1 MNGIIFWTVFSA
13 FTAGFLVTCIIE
25 AVSTAIKKSKY
36 GKRITIKPNPNNYG
50 WIIFFGILQGLNAGL
65 AVYSLEQTLK
75 YRDFTRNFFNSIILN
90 SIKIVCYL
98 ILMCGCII
106 AYFLRTRSYLTEGGI
121 VSDNSFFPVK
131 SVKYSVETV
140 GNEYM
145 VNLYTKKPKPSYT
158 YLIKNK
164 EAISMLEN
172 HYEKTD
178 GNAPDVKIKRDTVKY
193 LLTLLCTSL
202 IFAGGIF
209 AWYENQKPFIFVK
222 DTVVPTNTEW
232 AMFCDAG
239 YFDLMFTDTVDY
251 YDDLNGKSQEMWDN
265 RYDLQNLTPK
275 DIIILKELPNLKH
288 LDVIASDID
297 DLTTIGELTQLEGL
311 AVGGGKMFAKP
322 TDYSPL
328 KNLTKLKYFMGYGLY
343 NFNDMTVLENA
354 DDLAHLELTYAD
366 IQTGFDVIREKEN
379 LLVLELYSCTAEDF
393 SPIGNCSK
401 LKRLSLNKTNVDDL
415 SFLENLKELEY
426 LNINDV
432 KAEDYSVLLELPKLN
447 TLYAQNTDIPNYIV
461 NKLAAKG
468 VDVQK

>member
-50 WIIFFGILQGLNAGL
+50 WIIFFGILQGMNAGL
-65 AVYSLEQTLK
+65 AVYSLK
-75 YRDFTRNFFNSIILN
+75 NCRFTESILN
-90 SIKIVCYL
+90 RIKIVCYL
-98 ILMCGCII
+98 LIICFCIL
-106 AYFLRTRSYLTEGGI
+106 AYFLRTRAYITEEGI
-121 VSDNSFFPVK
+121 ISNTSFFPVK

-140 GNEYM
+140 ENEIKIK
-145 VNLYTKKPKPSYT
+145 LYTKR
-158 YLIKNK
+158 KNYDYMYYAKDK
-164 EAISMLEN
+164 EVVSMLEKL
-172 HYEKTD
+172 YDEFD
-178 GNAPDVKIKRDTVKY
+178 GNAPSVKFKSGAIKY

-202 IFAGGIF
+202 IFFVGIF
-209 AWYENQKPFIFVK
+209 AWYEIQKPFIFVK
-222 DTVVPTNTEW
+222 DTIVPTNTEW

-354 DDLAHLELTYAD
+354 DNLAHLELTYAD